1 MGGFTMSS
9 RKTILRFFLTYLCVL
24 IPMLALNFI
33 SQRAVLNQAQRRTD
47 ETVLWQLQQVSDEIA
62 ALAQRTD
69 DFTIRL
75 GTDDLLS
82 AKRVLG
88 SQTGARKA
96 INLMCNAM
104 LYDDSL
110 SDIFLFYN
118 SGYIYSTDG
127 KTNTATFMTSL
138 LSLDEAS
145 CARALEL
152 LFSGKSGVSC
162 IWTSTGEGMLMVHEP
177 INRLQ
182 MSYET
187 MSINFLIPL
196 KSLTQAAAQISSSAL
211 DGLNITLS
219 DGSGASFIQDE
230 DGKIF
235 TQVLDPDRIGE
246 PSLDISAY
254 DGISISAHYSHSQMY
269 GDIQRTQAIG
279 TFMLCIGMLLSALVS
294 LVLSRRRYQ
303 QLHEV
308 EEYVQGMPEM
318 PARPSGEFGV
328 ILSQVRQLRDKQDD
342 LERSLI
348 AHRCTLQSQI
358 ALILFES
365 SGAISD
371 ADTLNS
377 LLRECGAARGEEY
390 FYVGALCVSSPAV
403 NLAEAP
409 LGGRLFCEVRHA
421 GRRVLLF
428 LGEVPHGDSR
438 QTLRRADAQ
447 PLLDKFR
454 GWSPLMAASQVY
466 QPLTM
471 ISFACQEALSRLEAA
486 LTDGEEGFVCCM
498 PPEEQRAPSD
508 HAWFNTE
515 QISRFAETMARGS
528 WAEAAEC
535 FDGMMTCIDAHS
547 GAAECD
553 YLRSCILQA
562 ALPIL
567 QEAGRDEAVNTLSTL
582 DPKSP
587 DFAAAV
593 RSLLR
598 AACRE
603 PDAEKN
609 DIFSRVVAFVDAHY
623 AENDLSYER
632 VADYAGV
639 SKTYLS
645 RLFRANVGMSYID
658 YLSRIRLTKA
668 DELIRT
674 SDMTLRDIT
683 HTVGYLDES
692 SFRRK
697 YRAFFGYSVTDV
709 RRAHP
714 DAEEADAAEIAE
726 S

>member
-1 MGGFTMSS
+1 MSS

-33 SQRAVLNQAQRRTD
+33 SQRAVLHQAQRRTD
-47 ETVLWQLQQVSDEIA
+47 ETVLWQLQQVGDEISM
-62 ALAQRTD
+62 LAQRTD
-69 DFTIRL
+69 AFTIRL

-82 AKRVLG
+82 AQRVLS

-96 INLMCNAM
+96 INLMCNAV
-104 LYDDSL
+104 LYDDTL
-110 SDIFLFYN
+110 DDIFLFYN

-127 KTNTATFMTSL
+127 KTNTSTFMTSL
-138 LSLDEAS
+138 LSLDESS

-152 LFSGKSGVSC
+152 LFSGESGISC
-162 IWTSTGEGMLMVHEP
+162 IWTSSGEGMLMVHEP

-187 MSINFLIPL
+187 MSINFLLPL
-196 KSLTQAAAQISSSAL
+196 KSLSQASAQISSSAL
-211 DGLNITLS
+211 DGLNFTLS

-230 DGKIF
+230 YGEIT
-235 TQVLDPDRIGE
+235 TQPLDPERIGE
-246 PSLDISAY
+246 PSLTVSVY

-269 GDIQRTQAIG
+269 GDIRRTQATG
-279 TFMLCIGMLLSALVS
+279 TVMLCAGMLLSALVS

-303 QLHEV
+303 LLHEV

-318 PARPSGEFGV
+318 PARPSEEFGV
-328 ILSQVRQLRDKQDD
+328 ILSQVRQLRDKQSD

-348 AHRCTLQSQI
+348 THRSSLQSQI
-358 ALILFES
+358 ALILFQS

-371 ADTLNS
+371 AATLDS

-409 LGGRLFCEVRHA
+409 LGGRLFCEVRHS

-428 LGEVPHGDSR
+428 LGEVPHGDDK
-438 QTLRRADAQ
+438 QTLRHADAQ
-447 PLLDKFR
+447 PLLGKFR
-454 GWSPLMAASQVY
+454 GWAPLIAASQVY

-471 ISFACQEALSRLEAA
+471 ISFACQEALSRLEQA
-486 LTDGEEGFVCCM
+486 LSDGEEGFVCCM
-498 PPEEQRAPSD
+498 PPEEKSAPRD
-508 HAWFNTE
+508 RAWFNTE
-515 QISRFAETMARGS
+515 QISRFADMLTRS
-528 WAEAAEC
+528 DWVSAAEC
-535 FDGMMTCIDAHS
+535 FDGMMACIDAHS
-547 GAAECD
+547 DAPECD

-562 ALPIL
+562 ALPAF
-567 QEAGRDEAVNTLSTL
+567 QGAGRNEDADALSRL
-582 DPKSP
+582 DPKAP
-587 DFAAAV
+587 DFATAV

-598 AACRE
+598 AADRE

-623 AENDLSYER
+623 TENDLSYER

-645 RLFRANVGMSYID
+645 RLFRANVGMSYIE

-714 DAEEADAAEIAE
+714 EADEADSAEI
-726 S
+726 